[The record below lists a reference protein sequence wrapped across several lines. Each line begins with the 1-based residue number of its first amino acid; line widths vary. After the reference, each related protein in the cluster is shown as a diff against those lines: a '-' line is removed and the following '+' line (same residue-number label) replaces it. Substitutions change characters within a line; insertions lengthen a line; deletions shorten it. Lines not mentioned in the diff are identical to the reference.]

1 MDIWWITWI
10 LYRALGSTY
19 SWIISITLFLIPTR
33 HSFVLFTNFP
43 CSRHCQLGINWECLR
58 SNSRI
63 ISVPSSGIFLFLQF
77 QNEFFL
83 TVLKRKAKRTS
94 EIVTSEYHSNHQ
106 LLIVGNHAPKKPLGK
121 VSTSTLLSKLG
132 FAPGT
137 QSDLSTQTN
146 AVHGQN
152 YACPAKQ
159 KKMRWYHF
167 TIPCVQ
173 PHTSTVDPRTQTR
186 IPPCTRTPS
195 PFCLEFNS
203 VPVVGDWD
211 WQLAL
216 AADVCSSISPCQGLI
231 GSISFF

>member
-1 MDIWWITWI
+1 M
-10 LYRALGSTY
+10 
-19 SWIISITLFLIPTR
+19 
-33 HSFVLFTNFP
+33 
-43 CSRHCQLGINWECLR
+43 
-58 SNSRI
+58 
-63 ISVPSSGIFLFLQF
+63 
-77 QNEFFL
+77 
-83 TVLKRKAKRTS
+83 KRKAKRTS

-106 LLIVGNHAPKKPLGK
+106 LLLVGNHAPKKPLGK